1 MRFTAC
7 CELIVLDLLKQWGG
21 GASPQGKYNAINNHT
36 SWQGKILTTQETGFF
51 PNDAVKPCPCVSMY
65 ICMTCI
71 IILMLLISICVK
83 YIQYIGDQKFRIIM
97 IIKCV

>member
-7 CELIVLDLLKQWGG
+7 CELIVLDLLKQRGG

-51 PNDAVKPCPCVSMY
+51 PSDAVKPCPCVSLY

-71 IILMLLISICVK
+71 IILNAVDFYLCEIYTVHSATK
-83 YIQYIGDQKFRIIM
+83 SFE
-97 IIKCV
+97 